1 MKAKM
6 NLVIAFIL
14 SVDIISLIISVTTT
28 TARHI
33 IFKIYP
39 VVRNL

>member
-1 MKAKM
+1 M
-6 NLVIAFIL
+6 NLVIAGIL
-14 SVDIISLIISVTTT
+14 SVAIISLIISVTTI
-28 TARHI
+28 RHI

>member
-1 MKAKM
+1 MKAKI
-6 NLVIAFIL
+6 NLVIAVIS
-14 SVDIISLIISVTTT
+14 SVAIISLIISVTTT
-28 TARHI
+28 TRHI

>member
-6 NLVIAFIL
+6 NLMIAVIL
-14 SVDIISLIISVTTT
+14 SVAIISLIISVIT
-28 TARHI
+28 RHI

-39 VVRNL
+39 VVKNL

>member
-6 NLVIAFIL
+6 NLVIAVIS
-14 SVDIISLIISVTTT
+14 SVAIISLIISVLST
-28 TARHI
+28 RNI
-33 IFKIYP
+33 IFNIYP